1 MAKEVSYRIVRYFLD
16 RIQRV
21 SQSKEPNVPD
31 SLIILKNISIILV
44 MILSIDKEIGGLIA
58 VADTVK
64 KSSPEAIS
72 ALNDLG
78 IEATMLTGDDEKT
91 AIGCAETTDW

>member
-1 MAKEVSYRIVRYFLD
+1 
-16 RIQRV
+16 
-21 SQSKEPNVPD
+21 
-31 SLIILKNISIILV
+31 
-44 MILSIDKEIGGLIA
+44 MILSVDKEIAGLIA

-72 ALNDLG
+72 ALNEPG

-91 AIGCAETTDW
+91 AIGCAETTDWRFALDKRDQ

>member
-1 MAKEVSYRIVRYFLD
+1 
-16 RIQRV
+16 
-21 SQSKEPNVPD
+21 
-31 SLIILKNISIILV
+31 
-44 MILSIDKEIGGLIA
+44 MILSIDKEIAGLIA

-72 ALNDLG
+72 ALNELG

-91 AIGCAETTDW
+91 AIGCAETTDWRFALDKRDQ

>member
-1 MAKEVSYRIVRYFLD
+1 LV
-16 RIQRV
+16 
-21 SQSKEPNVPD
+21 
-31 SLIILKNISIILV
+31 IILSV
-44 MILSIDKEIGGLIA
+44 DKEIASLIA

-72 ALNDLG
+72 ALNELG
-78 IEATMLTGDDEKT
+78 TMLTGDDEKT